1 MSHLLRRSA
10 HLPDHQLYARHYH
23 HNHRIRLLKEEA
35 GRARKSRASIM
46 TITPEDVEAE
56 HNAALAS
63 LTDVQRRAIHRM
75 QQAKQQSHFNNRF
88 PTDNLK
94 TMFETEAAS
103 RSERRAAA

>member
-1 MSHLLRRSA
+1 MNVTA
-10 HLPDHQLYARHYH
+10 DQ
-23 HNHRIRLLKEEA
+23 
-35 GRARKSRASIM
+35 
-46 TITPEDVEAE
+46 VEAE

-94 TMFETEAAS
+94 AMFEAEAAV
-103 RSERRAAA
+103 RSEQRAAA

>member
-1 MSHLLRRSA
+1 
-10 HLPDHQLYARHYH
+10 
-23 HNHRIRLLKEEA
+23 
-35 GRARKSRASIM
+35 M
-46 TITPEDVEAE
+46 TITPEQIEAE

-94 TMFETEAAS
+94 TIFATEAAT
-103 RSERRAAA
+103 RSEQRAAA